1 LILRPLPRV
10 ALLALCCLAAATP
23 LGAHDFSLTEVTVVF
38 RADDTYRID
47 MIVDVDALVLGVS
60 PSVDSA
66 QIVAQLRSLPPA
78 KLDAA
83 VERTRQ
89 LLVRRLR
96 IRFDGTKQ
104 RPVVSFP
111 ERDAAPDPQVPPTV
125 LGVIARLEGPI
136 PPGSRDFTFGASRA
150 FGPVHLTLRDETR
163 ATETAYP
170 LGVAEDSPVYSLS
183 ERAASAGRLEI
194 ATRYAILGFEH
205 ILPLGLDHILFVV
218 GLFLLSTRL
227 GPLLWQVT
235 AFTVAHT
242 VSLALSMFGMLSLP
256 SRLVESLIAL
266 SICYVA
272 VENLLTREM
281 KPWRPVV
288 VFGFGL
294 LHGLGF
300 AGVLRELGLP
310 RDRFASALV
319 SFNLGVEAGQL
330 CVILL
335 ALVAVGWYRKNER
348 YRARVVVPASAIIAA
363 VGLYWSVTRA
373 L

>member
-1 LILRPLPRV
+1 MILRSLPRA
-10 ALLALCCLAAATP
+10 ALLALVCLAAAAPAT
-23 LGAHDFSLTEVTVVF
+23 AHDFSLTEVTVVF
-38 RADDTYRID
+38 RADESYRID

-66 QIVAQLRSLPPA
+66 EIVTQLRSLPPA
-78 KLDAA
+78 EFDAA

-104 RPVVSFP
+104 RPAVSFP
-111 ERDAAPDPQVPPTV
+111 GRDAAPDPQAPPTV

-136 PPGSRDFTFGASRA
+136 PPGSREFTFGASRA
-150 FGPVHLTLRDETR
+150 FGPVHLTLRDEAS

-170 LGVAEDSPVYSLS
+170 LGVAEDSPVYSLA
-183 ERAASAGRLEI
+183 ERASPGRLEI

-227 GPLLWQVT
+227 GSLLWQVT

-281 KPWRPVV
+281 KPWRPAL

-335 ALVAVGWYRKNER
+335 AFVAVGWYRKNER